1 MKPILTLLVFLPI
14 FTISAQQV
22 NLQVFANGFDQPIGL
37 ETTGVPGDDR
47 IFVVEK
53 GGKVKILNP
62 NGSVNPVPFLDI
74 SGQVSTG
81 GERGLLGLVFHPNF
95 ASNGY
100 LYVNYTDTN
109 GDTQVSRF
117 TVNGVNPNNV
127 ILSTELPIID
137 FSQPFSNH
145 NGGDLAFGPNG
156 YLFIATGDGG
166 SGGDPGNRAQDLSVL
181 LGKILRIDVDNP
193 SGGNNYGIP
202 PNNPFVS
209 DPNALDEIWAYGL
222 RNPWRFSFDTV
233 GGNIWIGDVGQENVE
248 EINRQSITAAGV
260 NYGWRCYEGS
270 QAYNTSGC
278 PPVNQLTF
286 PIAEYS
292 SASGSGNC
300 SVTGGFV
307 YRGSVYTDI
316 LGLYFFAD
324 YCSGMIGTIDASGN
338 VINHGNFNGNWVS
351 FGKDSTGE
359 LYIID
364 IGGSIYKI
372 EGGVMSTENFS
383 NADAFSIFPNPASEK
398 VSFQLKNGT
407 FTAIKIYDLLGKI
420 VFSKK
425 NISSAEK
432 TISIAGLENGIY
444 LVEINT
450 KEEGSAVKKLVVE

>member
-37 ETTGVPGDDR
+37 KTTGVPGDDR

-338 VINHGNFNGNWVS
+338 VINHGNYNGNWVS